1 MTGRWHFLE
10 LLYCIGTC
18 QFSENGGNAGDIMD
32 MVVWKCVTDVL
43 EGRAKFA
50 AIFCTGG
57 EFYVGQED
65 KGKLCIINGD
75 AVGVHPSNFSSQKLH
90 VGVYLLLE
98 VEFECE
104 YGG

>member
-1 MTGRWHFLE
+1 MEMCNRCFGGPGKICGHI
-10 LLYCIGTC
+10 LY
-18 QFSENGGNAGDIMD
+18 
-32 MVVWKCVTDVL
+32 WY
-43 EGRAKFA
+43 
-50 AIFCTGG
+50 G